1 MNYGRDVGYIGALA
15 VALGVGSAVATPGIA
30 YGLPADTGSESP
42 APGETSPTDPS
53 APPSPMT
60 PSSPAGGAHLSSN
73 SLVHNGLRL
82 LAPDLAS
89 RVAGAV
95 STVIGGGRGAPVV
108 VLRSSGGA
116 RTSTNDGSSARR
128 STLTTGSPVS
138 GDHEPGLSLPKA
150 PKRPLHVLGDDART
164 QTVP

>member
-1 MNYGRDVGYIGALA
+1 MDYGKYVGYIGALA

-53 APPSPMT
+53 APASPTT
-60 PSSPAGGAHLSSN
+60 PSSPVGDAHFSSN
-73 SLVHNGLRL
+73 GLAHNGLRL

-116 RTSTNDGSSARR
+116 RSATNDKSNAKK
-128 STLTTGSPVS
+128 LAVTTGSPVS
-138 GDHEPGLSLPKA
+138 GDDDPGPSLP
-150 PKRPLHVLGDDART
+150 
-164 QTVP
+164 